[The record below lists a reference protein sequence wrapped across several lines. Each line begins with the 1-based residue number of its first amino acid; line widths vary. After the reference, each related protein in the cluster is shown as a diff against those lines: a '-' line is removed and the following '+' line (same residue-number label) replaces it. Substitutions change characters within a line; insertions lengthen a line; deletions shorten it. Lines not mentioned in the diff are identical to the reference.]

1 MYGLKGHI
9 NCVKKIENFKE
20 QLPEQFNI
28 LVEDEVVE
36 TRGTRFTLIGNARKD
51 IKRIQTTNG
60 HLDDAVNFE
69 QGMTCRLKCPACWRT
84 WNADTLKA
92 DTQVGRRTNQKY
104 DDVKIILETFGK
116 IDACGNMSDPIY
128 WIPI

>member
-1 MYGLKGHI
+1 MQ
-9 NCVKKIENFKE
+9 EN
-20 QLPEQFNI
+20 
-28 LVEDEVVE
+28 
-36 TRGTRFTLIGNARKD
+36 
-51 IKRIQTTNG
+51 IKRIQTTND

-69 QGMTCRLKCPACWRT
+69 PGMTCRLKCPACWRA

-92 DTQVGRRTNQKY
+92 DTQAGRRTNQKY

-128 WIPI
+128 WILGLNRCLKTVLKVIHKNYTYTQMVVVKQ